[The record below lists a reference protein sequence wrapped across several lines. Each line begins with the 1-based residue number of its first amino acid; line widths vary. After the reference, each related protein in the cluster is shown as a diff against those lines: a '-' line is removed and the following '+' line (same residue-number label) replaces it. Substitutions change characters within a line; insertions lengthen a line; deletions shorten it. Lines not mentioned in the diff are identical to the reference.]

1 MQRKWVE
8 VYSSIVDERSAWVRC
23 FVRNES
29 NGFTLKAVQRWT
41 GRLVT
46 TRFVKLHWKDEL
58 DVNLRSRI
66 VEDFINSLLSEKA
79 QPGQAIDI
87 DPAFGVKY
95 PVLYAFLTCTSIRL
109 PGGGTQPR
117 QTASLSIYTDPHGV
131 KAFLNDRA
139 GQRSLPVTS
148 ATYEGVWE
156 ALEGMLA
163 CRPIPWRYLEEREDG
178 KRSAR
183 RQKPS

>member
-1 MQRKWVE
+1 MTQEWVE
-8 VYSSIVDERSAWVRC
+8 VYSSVVAERDAWVRC
-23 FVRNES
+23 YVRSEW
-29 NGFTLKAVQRWT
+29 NGFTLKAVRRWT

-46 TRFVKLHWKDEL
+46 TRFVFVDWRDEHN
-58 DVNLRSRI
+58 VELRSRI
-66 VEDFINSLLSEKA
+66 VQDFINSLLSEKA

-109 PGGGTQPR
+109 PNGGTQPR
-117 QTASLSIYTDPHGV
+117 QTASISIYTDPHGV

-139 GQRSLPVTS
+139 GQRSLPVTA

-163 CRPIPWRYLEEREDG
+163 CRPIPWRYIEEREDG
-178 KRSAR
+178 RRSAK